1 MKVPKIAFATLF
13 SITTALTAHA
23 ELKIS
28 NTTSVNGKPIPQ
40 AQQSAQPTPKQQI
53 CLGLGNI
60 SGSIMMARQNGS
72 SADQVKTS
80 INQVVD
86 NLKKRGMGEKRIA
99 AYSSLMDKYT
109 TESFSVAIQKTPED
123 KTKIAQ
129 QYGVKNFQECM
140 GANQPAQPAQSA
152 K

>member
-1 MKVPKIAFATLF
+1 
-13 SITTALTAHA
+13 
-23 ELKIS
+23 
-28 NTTSVNGKPIPQ
+28 
-40 AQQSAQPTPKQQI
+40 
-53 CLGLGNI
+53 
-60 SGSIMMARQNGS
+60 MARQNGS